1 MKRKVVSQILV
12 TTLVLA
18 LLLVSVPAVAD
29 SGLTSGFA
37 KIKDWDK
44 AHEAFS
50 FSTGQVAWGSG
61 DFFISPRGI
70 HVFESP
76 GIIDMGLVYLD
87 NVGEAPATGYVEMAA
102 PVDGHTYVVRSN
114 GKYGKFYLEE
124 TYDWLD
130 PIQYGISWVYQSNG
144 TRSLGGAASAGQTV
158 TSGQTGAA
166 TDTGCTYAEYIA
178 AYNKLTYL

>member
-1 MKRKVVSQILV
+1 MKISVISKILAVVII
-12 TTLVLA
+12 LA
-18 LLLVSVPAVAD
+18 LLLVSVPVVAD
-29 SGLTSGFA
+29 AGLTSGYA

-50 FSTGQVAWGSG
+50 FSSGQVAWGSG

-87 NVGEAPATGYVEMAA
+87 DVGEAPATGYVEMAA
-102 PVDGHTYVVRSN
+102 PVDGHTYVVRSQ

-130 PIQYGISWVYQSNG
+130 PVAYGISWVYQTNG
-144 TRSLGGAASAGQTV
+144 TRTFEGSSSPAQPT
-158 TSGQTGAA
+158 TSGQTGTGAA
-166 TDTGCTYAEYIA
+166 TGCTYEQYI
-178 AYNKLTYL
+178 